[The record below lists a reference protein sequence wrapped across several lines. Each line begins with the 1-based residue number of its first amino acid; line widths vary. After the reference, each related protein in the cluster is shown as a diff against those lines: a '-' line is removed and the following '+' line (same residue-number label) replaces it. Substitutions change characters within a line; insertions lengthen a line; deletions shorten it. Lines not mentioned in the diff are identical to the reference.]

1 MDEVLEELDEP
12 VMPDS
17 DDDLEDLQAEEKERD
32 EDRYA
37 LLCFDTAPPRSSR
50 IMGPQSSSTLP
61 PETGGTG
68 SDSSL
73 TRLFT
78 SFRDVDADLSAT
90 HSVTS
95 DSGHTESDLSLT
107 HLLTSDS
114 GHTQS
119 DLSLSHSLTSG
130 SGHMETDPPLTHSL
144 TSVSGHTE
152 VHPSPIQSPPT
163 SEVWSDKLTPVDI
176 SPFVHPVGPTFD
188 VEGSPKKVF
197 QHFFTGSLTSHI
209 VTQTNIYASQV
220 MGEERY
226 IKWDKVTENKLMA
239 YLGFAIL
246 MGIVQ
251 MPAINDYWRR
261 DPFFH
266 YAPIAD
272 RISRDR
278 FRDIHRFLHFANNND
293 LPPRGQPGHDR
304 LGKVRPVLTTLLNQF
319 VSSYNP
325 HCEQAIDEAM
335 IPFQGRSTL
344 KQYMPAKPIKR
355 GIKAWCRADSRNGY
369 MCEFQIYMGAQSS
382 GEGMS
387 LGERVVLDLSQ
398 RLQGLHYHL
407 YFDNFFTSTSLL
419 SHLMSVGLYGCG
431 TIRQTSKGFPEEL
444 KMEGKGK
451 KAQQQHNLINRY
463 MYALCKLQYVGVL

>member
-1 MDEVLEELDEP
+1 M
-12 VMPDS
+12 
-17 DDDLEDLQAEEKERD
+17 
-32 EDRYA
+32 
-37 LLCFDTAPPRSSR
+37 
-50 IMGPQSSSTLP
+50 
-61 PETGGTG
+61 
-68 SDSSL
+68 
-73 TRLFT
+73 
-78 SFRDVDADLSAT
+78 
-90 HSVTS
+90 
-95 DSGHTESDLSLT
+95 
-107 HLLTSDS
+107 
-114 GHTQS
+114 
-119 DLSLSHSLTSG
+119 
-130 SGHMETDPPLTHSL
+130 
-144 TSVSGHTE
+144 
-152 VHPSPIQSPPT
+152 
-163 SEVWSDKLTPVDI
+163 
-176 SPFVHPVGPTFD
+176 HPVSPTFD
-188 VEGSPKKVF
+188 VEGSPGGIPAF
-197 QHFFTGSLTSHI
+197 LYCILTSHI
-209 VTQTNIYASQV
+209 VRQTNIYANQV

-226 IKWDKVTENKLMA
+226 DKWEKVTESELMA

-261 DPFFH
+261 DPFLH

-304 LGKVRPVLTTLLNQF
+304 LGKVRPVLTTLLDQF

-382 GEGMS
+382 GEGMN

-407 YFDNFFTSTSLL
+407 YFNFFTSVSLL
-419 SHLMSVGLYGCG
+419 FTYCLLGCMGVVLIDRREGL
-431 TIRQTSKGFPEEL
+431 SEEL

-463 MYALCKLQYVGVL
+463 ALCKLQYVGVL

>member
-1 MDEVLEELDEP
+1 
-12 VMPDS
+12 
-17 DDDLEDLQAEEKERD
+17 
-32 EDRYA
+32 
-37 LLCFDTAPPRSSR
+37 
-50 IMGPQSSSTLP
+50 
-61 PETGGTG
+61 
-68 SDSSL
+68 
-73 TRLFT
+73 
-78 SFRDVDADLSAT
+78 
-90 HSVTS
+90 
-95 DSGHTESDLSLT
+95 
-107 HLLTSDS
+107 
-114 GHTQS
+114 
-119 DLSLSHSLTSG
+119 
-130 SGHMETDPPLTHSL
+130 METDPSLTHSL
-144 TSVSGHTE
+144 SGHTE
-152 VHPSPIQSPPT
+152 VRPSPIQSLPT

-188 VEGSPKKVF
+188 VEGSPKQVF
-197 QHFFTGSLTSHI
+197 QHFLTAALTSHI

-226 IKWDKVTENKLMA
+226 QKWEKVTENEIMA

-261 DPFFH
+261 DPFLH

-304 LGKVRPVLTTLLNQF
+304 LGKVRPVLTALLHQF

-325 HCEQAIDEAM
+325 HCEQGIDEAM

-382 GEGMS
+382 GECMS

-398 RLQGLHYHL
+398 RLKGLHYHL
-407 YFDNFFTSTSLL
+407 YFDNFFTSVSLL
-419 SHLMSVGLYGCG
+419 SRLLSIGLYGCG
-431 TIRQTSKGFPEEL
+431 TVRQTSKGFPEEL

-451 KAQQQHNLINRY
+451 KAQQHHNLVNRY
-463 MYALCKLQYVGVL
+463 ACKPLYVGVL